1 MDDYDPVS
9 LTQRECT
16 NPNPKQVQN
25 KKQSSSVLPLCH
37 VEESQTSLSKVVSA
51 ATCPSSSSSSLSVTR
66 SLHLRSMEPSGQE
79 SSEGGTHHK
88 SVFHPVSAKRTQQH
102 KTHFQLEVILVT
114 ITNEIRAVVSGQQRG
129 KAASGY
135 QYHMKFSLMSLFY
148 WFIS

>member
-37 VEESQTSLSKVVSA
+37 VEVTESQTTLSA

-79 SSEGGTHHK
+79 SSEKGTHHK
-88 SVFHPVSAKRTQQH
+88 SVFHPVSAKRTRQH
-102 KTHFQLEVILVT
+102 KTYFQLEVMLVT
-114 ITNEIRAVVSGQQRG
+114 ITSEITAVVSGQQCG